1 MHEPKGGSLR
11 CVPLPVQLQVD
22 PERHPRLGIAQLDL
36 GRLHARRR
44 EADDN
49 VGPPVIGD
57 GVSDQHVPQFAP
69 PRDVSLSF
77 AREEAASTHQ
87 RYGLLS
93 RPQWSFFSFVSN
105 IPASMLRRGLGVAA
119 VLLVFAAPARAGTL
133 GLAEVRSADGTL
145 IGKAGAGAYAYPA
158 DGSILR
164 IGSSRAD
171 AARVDLRDVS
181 MFNGR
186 ITVRR
191 LVVPSRGLGGAR
203 IDGLVVDGTG
213 YVVGPNAII
222 PLDGGSYVVALQEA
236 VSPGRTGSGL
246 VGLRAFV
253 SDPSLGLAPG
263 TQLLVGLARA
273 AHPDSSTSRAAAVLG
288 LPQLPAAQASMSGVP
303 TFLARDILPPTNTLG
318 GQAVALA
325 YRYLGVP
332 YVWGGESPSG
342 FDCSGLTMYVY
353 GQLGIKLGHY
363 TGFQYYAGLR
373 VPRDELEPGDLVFFH
388 ANSAGVPGHEGMYIG
403 NGSFIHAPHTGD
415 VVRISS
421 LFETRYALAYVGAVR
436 PYAAGAAPASLS
448 TWTSLSG

>member
-1 MHEPKGGSLR
+1 
-11 CVPLPVQLQVD
+11 
-22 PERHPRLGIAQLDL
+22 
-36 GRLHARRR
+36 
-44 EADDN
+44 
-49 VGPPVIGD
+49 
-57 GVSDQHVPQFAP
+57 
-69 PRDVSLSF
+69 
-77 AREEAASTHQ
+77 
-87 RYGLLS
+87 
-93 RPQWSFFSFVSN
+93 
-105 IPASMLRRGLGVAA
+105 
-119 VLLVFAAPARAGTL
+119 
-133 GLAEVRSADGTL
+133 
-145 IGKAGAGAYAYPA
+145 
-158 DGSILR
+158 
-164 IGSSRAD
+164 
-171 AARVDLRDVS
+171 

-191 LVVPSRGLGGAR
+191 LVVPSRGLQGAR

-222 PLDGGSYVVALQEA
+222 PLDGGSYIVALQEA

-303 TFLARDILPPTNTLG
+303 TFLAPDILPPTNTLG

-325 YRYLGVP
+325 YRYLGIP

-373 VPRDELEPGDLVFFH
+373 VPRDRLQPGDLLFFH
-388 ANSAGVPGHEGMYIG
+388 TNSAGVPQHEGMYIG
-403 NGSFIHAPHTGD
+403 NGSFIHAPQTGD
-415 VVRISS
+415 VVKVSS
-421 LFETRYALAYVGAVR
+421 LFETRYALSYVGAVR
-436 PYAAGAAPASLS
+436 PYAAGSSPSSLS
-448 TWTSLSG
+448 TWTAASG

>member
-1 MHEPKGGSLR
+1 
-11 CVPLPVQLQVD
+11 
-22 PERHPRLGIAQLDL
+22 
-36 GRLHARRR
+36 
-44 EADDN
+44 
-49 VGPPVIGD
+49 
-57 GVSDQHVPQFAP
+57 
-69 PRDVSLSF
+69 
-77 AREEAASTHQ
+77 
-87 RYGLLS
+87 
-93 RPQWSFFSFVSN
+93 
-105 IPASMLRRGLGVAA
+105 MLRRGLGVAA
-119 VLLVFAAPARAGTL
+119 VLLVFASPARAGTL

-171 AARVDLRDVS
+171 AARVELRDIS

-236 VSPGRTGSGL
+236 VSPGRSGSGL

-273 AHPDSSTSRAAAVLG
+273 AHPDSAISRAAAVLG

-303 TFLARDILPPTNTLG
+303 TFLARDILPPTDTLG

-373 VPRDELEPGDLVFFH
+373 VPRDQLEPGDLVFFD

-436 PYAAGAAPASLS
+436 PYAAGAEPASLS
-448 TWTSLSG
+448 AWTSLFG